1 MNIYGVNATKM
12 CFLLCLYFHFTKAMQ
27 FGFNKFQD
35 IQINSPMF
43 CFPFIVFYQK
53 GFLQHYCI
61 LIILKQWSQ
70 HCVFLRSNFFY
81 LNPSCNS
88 VFRTEFNCEVNS
100 CCAVFITNWQIVPNI
115 HFTHRKHHYYIR
127 IIYCQI

>member
-1 MNIYGVNATKM
+1 MQQKCA
-12 CFLLCLYFHFTKAMQ
+12 FYFVYIFTSLKQ
-27 FGFNKFQD
+27 CNLDSTNSK
-35 IQINSPMF
+35 ISKINSPMF

-53 GFLQHYCI
+53 GILQHYCI